1 MHFSDFVAGS
11 VGGAFGVAVG
21 YPLDTIKV
29 RIQTQN
35 KYRGVWHCIRST
47 CKTEGVNGFYKGM
60 SMPVTTVSLSS
71 SVVFG
76 TYRNVLQCL
85 CQMRHGSHDAR
96 PAKLDIF
103 LSGLAGGVAQVSVMS
118 PADIVKVRLQCQ
130 MVPYQGVQAEAPKPK
145 YRGPIHC
152 LLTITREE
160 GILGLYKGAQA
171 LALRD
176 GPSFATYFTTYNI
189 ICEQLSAPGQTQP
202 EWKVVLLAGGLS
214 GMCGWC
220 IGTPMDLI
228 KARLQMD
235 WMGERKYRGFFH
247 CITHS
252 VRSEGP
258 GVLFKG
264 LTLNCIRA
272 FPVNM
277 SVFAMYE
284 VVIRFLKPS
293 T

>member
-1 MHFSDFVAGS
+1 MRFADFVAGS

-21 YPLDTIKV
+21 YPLDTVKV
-29 RIQTQN
+29 RLQTQN
-35 KYRGVWHCIRST
+35 KYRGVLHCIHST
-47 CKTEGVNGFYKGM
+47 FKNEGVSGFFKGM
-60 SMPVTTVSLSS
+60 SMPITTVSLSS

-85 CQMRHGSHDAR
+85 CQLRHGRPDAK
-96 PAKLDIF
+96 PAKLDMF
-103 LSGLAGGVAQVSVMS
+103 LSGMSGGVAQVLVVS

-130 MVPYQGVQAEAPKPK
+130 MVAYQGFSAEAPKPK

-152 LLTITREE
+152 LLTIAREE
-160 GILGLYKGAQA
+160 GVLGLYKGVQAQ
-171 LALRD
+171 ALRD
-176 GPSFATYFTTYNI
+176 GPCFAVYFTTYNMV
-189 ICEQLSAPGQTQP
+189 CERLLAPGQTKP
-202 EWKVVLLAGGLS
+202 EWRVVLLAGGVA

-220 IGTPMDLI
+220 VGTPMDVI

-235 WMGERKYRGFFH
+235 WMGERRYRGFFH
-247 CITHS
+247 CITDS

-258 GVLFKG
+258 SVLFRG
-264 LTLNCIRA
+264 LTLNCIRG
-272 FPVNM
+272 FPVSM

-284 VVIRFLKPS
+284 VVIRLLKPS